1 MKRKSIITVLGI
13 AAVAALT
20 PTVASAQG
28 IFSVTIGSGS
38 GYGYDGYGYGGY
50 SNNDRHHD
58 QHEQLA
64 DQHGDVHDQL
74 DEEHARAHEQGLD
87 SWEHHQLHRELRYQH
102 AQEHYQSAREHQ
114 RQHYYNYR
122 RNYSR
127 YGNDGYYGY

>member
-50 SNNDRHHD
+50 SNNDRHPTSTAMFTINSMKSTLGRTSRAWTPGNTASFTANFATSTLRNIIKSPVSISASTTTTIGATTRATEMMD
-58 QHEQLA
+58 ITGTELA
-64 DQHGDVHDQL
+64 
-74 DEEHARAHEQGLD
+74 
-87 SWEHHQLHRELRYQH
+87 
-102 AQEHYQSAREHQ
+102 
-114 RQHYYNYR
+114 
-122 RNYSR
+122 
-127 YGNDGYYGY
+127 

>member
-1 MKRKSIITVLGI
+1 M
-13 AAVAALT
+13 
-20 PTVASAQG
+20 
-28 IFSVTIGSGS
+28 IGSGS

-87 SWEHHQLHRELRYQH
+87 PWEHRQLHRNFATSTLRNIIKSPVSISASTTTTIGATTRATEMMDITGTEL
-102 AQEHYQSAREHQ
+102 A
-114 RQHYYNYR
+114 
-122 RNYSR
+122 
-127 YGNDGYYGY
+127 